1 MFPEWSP
8 ALEVKLRAAYHGAP
22 AVPGPGGSRHG
33 GLQAVY
39 ELLRQ
44 RSQEAQEAANL
55 RLRLEL
61 WERDGQVCPLC
72 RKPLS
77 REEVGDSTATNLDHI
92 RPRSHG
98 GSNQSWNLQVTHI
111 PCNTRKAD
119 ACPGCVHC
127 DEPDRQ
133 LLWTNQLHRCAR
145 CDAAISPSQI
155 GSEEIVVTG
164 KFKNAERHVRYQP
177 GRLYL
182 VHDTCA

>member
-8 ALEVKLRAAYHGAP
+8 ELEATLRAAYHSAP
-22 AVPGPGGSRHG
+22 AVPAPGGSQHG
-33 GLQAVY
+33 GLRAVY

-44 RSQEAQEAANL
+44 RSQKAQEAANL
-55 RLRLEL
+55 SLRLEL
-61 WERDGQVCPLC
+61 WERDGKICPLC
-72 RKPLS
+72 HRSLS
-77 REEVGDSTATNLDHI
+77 RDEVADPSATNLDHI

-119 ACPGCVHC
+119 TCPGCVHC
-127 DEPDRQ
+127 DESDRHV
-133 LLWTNQLHRCAR
+133 LWTNQLYRCAR
-145 CDAAISPSQI
+145 CDAMIPPSQI
-155 GSEEIVVTG
+155 SSEKIIVTS
-164 KFKNAERHVRYQP
+164 KFKNAERHVRYQL